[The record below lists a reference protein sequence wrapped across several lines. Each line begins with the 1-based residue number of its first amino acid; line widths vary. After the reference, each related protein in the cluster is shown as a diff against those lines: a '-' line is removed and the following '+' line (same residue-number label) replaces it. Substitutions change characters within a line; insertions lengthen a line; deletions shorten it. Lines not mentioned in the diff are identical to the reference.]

1 MALHESP
8 YALNAIADHGAA
20 VWSVSKKSSLPPASV
35 WTFRFLKRVLASP
48 DVNAVPALGPPLP
61 FAAGRRTFGHQRS
74 SSLLI
79 FVLTRRVPPSVT
91 PSIVR
96 SASFFTT
103 YTLLIMPAFQ
113 TVVLLLGV
121 TGASIL
127 QANAHQR
134 LHARGSTTNPTA
146 PNTAQCASEAD
157 ILSCSD
163 KTVTNTCCSPTPG
176 GLILQTQFWDTYTG
190 LESQGKL
197 LPKGN
202 WTIHG
207 LWPDNCDGSWESYCD
222 FERQYDEDPSPK
234 QVRGKTVPPYSGPG
248 VDTFITDFGRN
259 DLLRFMKKFWVSKGS
274 SDASFWAHEFSKHGT
289 CFSTFDTKC
298 YDNYKPHED
307 VINFFD
313 TVSQAYL
320 KYPTYKW
327 LEAANIVPSNSTT
340 YTLKDMES
348 ALESASGALP
358 YLGCRGNVLSEVWYY
373 SHAKGMVQD
382 LQLTPVKSTTKSK
395 CPATGIRYPQRS
407 SGSEQA

>member
-35 WTFRFLKRVLASP
+35 STFRFLKRVLASP

-61 FAAGRRTFGHQRS
+61 FAAGRRTFGHQRYILVS
-74 SSLLI
+74 SH
-79 FVLTRRVPPSVT
+79 FRTHRVPPSVT

-127 QANAHQR
+127 QANAHQPFMPVALR
-134 LHARGSTTNPTA
+134 PIQLLQTLRSA
-146 PNTAQCASEAD
+146 PLKQIFLAAQ
-157 ILSCSD
+157 
-163 KTVTNTCCSPTPG
+163 TSPTPG